1 MWNFSTASECICLP
15 SDVESKV
22 SIPFQSIAIEQ
33 GRPYELLC
41 EADVDINA
49 CAWITPAG
57 KTYIF
62 WTGAR

>member
-1 MWNFSTASECICLP
+1 MP